1 MRFPPSLLDDIRAR
15 LPVSAVVG
23 RRVKLVKSGREW
35 KGLSPFQQEK
45 TPSFYV
51 NDQKGFY
58 HCFSSGRH
66 GDIFRFVTET
76 EGLTFPEAVERLAQ
90 EAGVSLPV
98 VTPEAIQQERKR
110 KDLYDV
116 MELAAKFFEA
126 QLQRPIGAAA
136 RAYLDKRQFSDRT
149 QAEFRMGYAPDGR
162 DTLLSYLR
170 NQGITD
176 DQLIDCGLVVVPE
189 EKGRAIYDRFR
200 NRLMIPIQDGQGR
213 VVAFG
218 GRVLDPEGK
227 PKYLNSPETVL
238 FKKGFLV
245 FNGHRA
251 REPAFKAGTI
261 IATEGYL
268 DAIAVHQAGL
278 RNVVATLGTAF
289 TEEQIATLWRYAPE
303 PVICFDGDRA
313 GVGAANRA
321 IDRILPVLK
330 TGFSFRFAF
339 LPEGQDP
346 DDMIKAKGI
355 EAFADTTARAIGLWD
370 ALWRRETDGLD
381 LATPERQAMFDKRMQ
396 ELVAQIGDPL
406 VKRRYELQSRLRV
419 SQLIWEVSRRGTA
432 AAARLSKKVQATSR
446 ETISALIP
454 ADAINIERIFLGLCI
469 QFPDLAER
477 QRDRIVGLDFKGV
490 CLLPDGSQCRFQT
503 FVSDVMR
510 VIDDEGVDLAAAD
523 KFRAFYNQLNPE
535 FMEALDDLHGRE
547 SLSGLGG
554 SGQPWGYRLSE
565 RFPALRSAPPE
576 SFIERCFAVMLA
588 RLEHRTARE
597 ELARLWQQAPDDAD
611 EGWFE
616 RVVATKTFVENW
628 EVELFEAEQALDQE
642 AEQIVKVAEQRP
654 RIVAGQL
661 QPTFVDVAM
670 PERISAAMARSYE
683 ESAVEF

>member
-1 MRFPPSLLDDIRAR
+1 MRFPPSLLDEIRAR

-23 RRVKLVKSGREW
+23 RRVKMVKSGREW

-76 EGLTFPEAVERLAQ
+76 EGLTFPEAVERLAR
-90 EAGVSLPV
+90 EAGVSLPE
-98 VTPEAIQQERKR
+98 VTPEAIQQEKKR

-116 MELAAKFFEA
+116 MELAAKFFEG
-126 QLQRPIGAAA
+126 QLQRPVGRAA
-136 RAYLDKRQFSDRT
+136 REYLQQRRFTERT

-162 DTLLSYLR
+162 DVLMAHLKGH
-170 NQGITD
+170 GITEE
-176 DQLIDCGLVVVPE
+176 QLVDTGLVVTPE
-189 EKGRAIYDRFR
+189 NGRGVYDRFR
-200 NRLMIPIQDGQGR
+200 NRLMIPIQDSQGR

-218 GRVLDPEGK
+218 GRVLDPEAK

-251 REPAFKAGTI
+251 REAAFKAGTI

-268 DAIAVHQAGL
+268 DAIAVHQAGM

-303 PVICFDGDRA
+303 PIICFDGDKA

-321 IDRILPVLK
+321 IDRILPALK

-346 DDMIKAKGI
+346 DDMIKAKGV
-355 EAFADTTARAIGLWD
+355 EAFAEAMARASGLWD
-370 ALWRRETDGLD
+370 ALWRRETENLD
-381 LATPERQAMFDKRMQ
+381 LTTPERQAMFDKRMQ
-396 ELVAQIGDPL
+396 ELVGQIADPL

-432 AAARLSKKVQATSR
+432 AAGLSRRTKATSR
-446 ETISALIP
+446 ETLSAVIP
-454 ADAINIERIFLGLCI
+454 TDAINIERIFLGLCV
-469 QFPDLAER
+469 QYPDLAER
-477 QRDRIVGLDFKGV
+477 HRDRIVGIDLKGSHQ
-490 CLLPDGSQCRFQT
+490 LPEGGACT
-503 FVSDVMR
+503 YGAFVGDVMR
-510 VIDDEGVDLAAAD
+510 VIDDDAVASPSEGA
-523 KFRAFYNQLNPE
+523 FRTFYNALNPE
-535 FMEALDDLHGRE
+535 FMETLDDLHGRE
-547 SLSGLGG
+547 VGG
-554 SGQPWGYRLSE
+554 GAPWGHRLLE
-565 RFPALRSAPPE
+565 RFPTLRAAPPE
-576 SFIERCFAVMLA
+576 TFIERCFALILS

-597 ELARLWQQAPDDAD
+597 ELARLWRDTPDDAD
-611 EGWFE
+611 DAWFE
-616 RVVATKTFVENW
+616 RVLATKTFVENW
-628 EVELFEAEQALDQE
+628 EAELFEAEQALDQE
-642 AEQIVKVAEQRP
+642 GEQITKAATAKPRP
-654 RIVAGQL
+654 VSGADGQ
-661 QPTFVDVAM
+661 TFLDPPGM

-683 ESAVEF
+683 ASEVEF